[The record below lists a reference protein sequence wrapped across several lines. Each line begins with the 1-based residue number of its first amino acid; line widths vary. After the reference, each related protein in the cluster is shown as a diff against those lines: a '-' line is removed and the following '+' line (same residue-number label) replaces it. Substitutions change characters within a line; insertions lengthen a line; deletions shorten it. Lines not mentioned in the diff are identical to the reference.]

1 MTLRLEDVAGW
12 ARSITQRRLEL
23 PADVRDEL
31 LMLDLDALA
40 YLQANG
46 NYTQV
51 MYIASKGPLVSLGLS
66 KLEAYI
72 RAALPAGDRLPLVR
86 LGRSLLVNQS
96 FLVQISVTSQKLVL
110 SDNAGHTH
118 VLSAPKP
125 LLKQYKDILSGR
137 AAGKNTPRP

>member
-1 MTLRLEDVAGW
+1 MNKLCLN
-12 ARSITQRRLEL
+12 S
-23 PADVRDEL
+23 RDEL

-40 YLQANG
+40 YLQASG

-137 AAGKNTPRP
+137 VAGKNTPRP

>member
-1 MTLRLEDVAGW
+1 MNKLCLN
-12 ARSITQRRLEL
+12 S
-23 PADVRDEL
+23 RDEL

-66 KLEAYI
+66 RLEAYI
-72 RAALPAGDRLPLVR
+72 RAALPAGDSLPLVR

-110 SDNAGHTH
+110 SDNAGHPMSTA
-118 VLSAPKP
+118 SASRHRLYWDPTWAMNMP
-125 LLKQYKDILSGR
+125 GGSFAR
-137 AAGKNTPRP
+137 SSR

>member
-1 MTLRLEDVAGW
+1 MNKLCLN
-12 ARSITQRRLEL
+12 S
-23 PADVRDEL
+23 RDEL

-72 RAALPAGDRLPLVR
+72 RALVR

>member
-1 MTLRLEDVAGW
+1 MNKLCLN
-12 ARSITQRRLEL
+12 S
-23 PADVRDEL
+23 RDEL

-72 RAALPAGDRLPLVR
+72 REPKFSGADFGDIAETCPQRQCGPYTCAFGAEAAIEA
-86 LGRSLLVNQS
+86 
-96 FLVQISVTSQKLVL
+96 VQRHS
-110 SDNAGHTH
+110 
-118 VLSAPKP
+118 
-125 LLKQYKDILSGR
+125 
-137 AAGKNTPRP
+137 

>member
-1 MTLRLEDVAGW
+1 MNKLCLN
-12 ARSITQRRLEL
+12 S
-23 PADVRDEL
+23 RDEL

-51 MYIASKGPLVSLGLS
+51 MYIASKGPLMSLGLS